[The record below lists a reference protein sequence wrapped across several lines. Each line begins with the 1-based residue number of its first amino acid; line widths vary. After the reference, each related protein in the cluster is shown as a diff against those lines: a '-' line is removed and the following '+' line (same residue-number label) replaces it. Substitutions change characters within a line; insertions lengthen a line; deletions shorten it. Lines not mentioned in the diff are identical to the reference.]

1 MTCEKPAPLLDTGLS
16 QAGRFSTRRRLRDE
30 LDSRDRDRHAPRPAQ
45 CLRTRP
51 TGTPAGRVRA
61 ERRRRRVQALWQWA
75 GSLGEPAFALEG
87 SGSDGAGL
95 ARSLTEAGGRV
106 YECERPTRRD
116 RRRGKSD
123 QLDAAAAAR
132 RLVAGEGLAELRGFG
147 PRERLRVLLLE
158 RRSAQAARIAALNQ
172 LHAIVITAPPSL
184 RARLERLRGLPL
196 ARRAAALRSAQSSA
210 PVLRRLGRRALALSQ
225 ELDLVDAELA
235 QLVRRLAPALLEEC
249 DVGPVCAAQLIV
261 SSGNPARMRSEA
273 AFAALAGASPVDAS
287 SGRQQRHRLNRGG
300 DRRLNAALDT
310 IALNRKQAHAATRAY
325 YERLL
330 ADGKTK
336 REALRC
342 VKRMLARS
350 FFRRLCS
357 IGTLELA
364 GTGP

>member
-1 MTCEKPAPLLDTGLS
+1 MSWTVAIGIDTH
-16 QAGRFSTRRRLRDE
+16 
-30 LDSRDRDRHAPRPAQ
+30 RDRHSACALDRLGRPLGEFELSAD
-45 CLRTRP
+45 
-51 TGTPAGRVRA
+51 GAGY
-61 ERRRRRVQALWQWA
+61 EALWQWA
-75 GSLGEPAFALEG
+75 GSLGKPAFALEG
-87 SGSDGAGL
+87 SGSYGAGL
-95 ARSLTEAGGRV
+95 ARYLTDAGGRV

-172 LHAIVITAPPSL
+172 LHAIVITAPPSV

-196 ARRAAALRSAQSSA
+196 ARRAAALRSAQSWT
-210 PVLRRLGRRALALSQ
+210 PVIRRLGRRALALSE
-225 ELDLVDAELA
+225 ELDLVDDELA
-235 QLVRRLAPALLEEC
+235 QLVRRLAPALLDEC
-249 DVGPVCAAQLIV
+249 GVGPVCAAQLIV
-261 SSGNPARMRSEA
+261 ASGNPARMRSEA
-273 AFAALAGASPVDAS
+273 AFAALAGVSPVDAS

-300 DRRLNAALDT
+300 DRQLNAALYT

-325 YERLL
+325 YERLV

-342 VKRMLARS
+342 VKRTLARY
-350 FFRRLCS
+350 FYRHLCS
-357 IGTLELA
+357 IGTLEPA